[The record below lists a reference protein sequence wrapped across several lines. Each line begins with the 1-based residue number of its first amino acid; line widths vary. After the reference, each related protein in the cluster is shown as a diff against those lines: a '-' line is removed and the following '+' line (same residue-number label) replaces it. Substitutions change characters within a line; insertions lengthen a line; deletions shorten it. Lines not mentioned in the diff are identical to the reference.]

1 MATDVTSQRRTF
13 VTLLSLALLV
23 PLSVAFLDRPV
34 SSWSHGALHGITAI
48 DWPIYIVSPILPTA
62 SLGLAAAGIATLAG
76 WRPGYWGR
84 ALIACCIAVLVAD
97 TLKEELKFAF
107 GRTWPETWINN
118 NPSWIGDGTYAF
130 AAFHGGRGWAS
141 FPSGH
146 MTLITAPVSVLWC
159 VLARLRWLWAGL
171 VALVAL
177 GLLGSDYHFLGDVIA
192 GTYLGAACGIGCAAL
207 LGVRPPPS
215 APWGKRHCKEGGT
228 QWLSADVTSP
238 EQ

>member
-34 SSWSHGALHGITAI
+34 SSWSHGAH
-48 DWPIYIVSPILPTA
+48 
-62 SLGLAAAGIATLAG
+62 
-76 WRPGYWGR
+76 
-84 ALIACCIAVLVAD
+84 